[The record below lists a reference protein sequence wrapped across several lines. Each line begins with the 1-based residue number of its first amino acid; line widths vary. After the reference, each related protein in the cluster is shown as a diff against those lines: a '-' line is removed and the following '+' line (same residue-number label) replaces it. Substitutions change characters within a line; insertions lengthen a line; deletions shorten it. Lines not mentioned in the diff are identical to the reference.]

1 MQSRTF
7 RAATLALLLASPS
20 LAQTPAVPA
29 PRSADL
35 SLGVIQRFLRAGMS
49 TSEVF
54 EAAGSPNLVTRD
66 REGRETWV
74 YDRFSTD
81 STERGVS
88 AGGGGLAAGGSV
100 LGVLGLSGGASKKTT
115 SQTTLMVSVRF
126 TPGGLVDTFTYRAS
140 RF

>member
-1 MQSRTF
+1 MKKRILTTGAF
-7 RAATLALLLASPS
+7 AVFLATVPPA
-20 LAQTPAVPA
+20 LAQSPT

-35 SLGVIQRFLRAGMS
+35 SLGVIQRLLKAGMT

-66 REGRETWV
+66 RDGRETWV
-74 YDRFSTD
+74 YDRFSTETRD
-81 STERGVS
+81 RSFG
-88 AGGGGLAAGGSV
+88 AGGGGLGAGGSV
-100 LGVLGLSGGASKKTT
+100 LGAIGLSGSSSKKTT

-126 TPGGLVDTFTYRAS
+126 TADGKVDTFTYRSS